1 MIKIK
6 SVKTTDNHFPAVYVL
21 DNKKQVEDLDI
32 TGDKIKYAQNILKD
46 AEKTFVEI
54 KNISH
59 TIFIII
65 NNFKKSREIQ
75 YENLRVNG
83 NKVFASVSEAKFSKL
98 NIVDKSSHKLS
109 WYVLEGLLLSSYKF
123 SKYFKDKEKKNKIY
137 PEQIFVLSE
146 TFSSRDLSYMEA
158 CISGVF
164 YARDIVNEPLSY
176 MSAKVLSEHI
186 KKIGTECGYQTEIF
200 DKKRIEALKMGGI
213 LAVNR
218 GSVDPPTFSILSW
231 DPENAINSQAYV
243 LVGKGLVY
251 DTGGINLKP
260 GSGLDTMKS
269 DKAGAAAV
277 IGLMAAVAKASIP
290 LKITALIPATDNR
303 PGNNAYVPQDIIK
316 MFDGTTVEVLNT
328 DAEGRMI
335 LADALA
341 YAKQYKP
348 KLVIDLATLTG
359 AAVVAVGTKASAVMG
374 NDNANIKKIIKSGF
388 DTYERLVELPL
399 WEDFKEQ
406 LKSDFADINNIGG
419 RWAGAITAGK
429 FLEHFTDYKW
439 IHLDI
444 AGPAYNEKKTSY
456 HGVGGSGVGVRLLF
470 NFFVNQTLKK

>member
-1 MIKIK
+1 MIKL
-6 SVKTTDNHFPAVYVL
+6 KTVRNRDINFPAVYVL
-21 DNKKQVEDLDI
+21 DNKKQVADLDI
-32 TGDKIKYAQNILKD
+32 SKDEIKCAQNILKD

-59 TIFIII
+59 SIFIII
-65 NNFKKSREIQ
+65 KNSKKSREIQ
-75 YENLRVNG
+75 YENLRVDG
-83 NKVFASVSEAKFSKL
+83 NKVFSSVSESKFSKL
-98 NIVDKSSHKLS
+98 NIIDKSSDKLS

-123 SKYFKDKEKKNKIY
+123 SKYFKDNKKKNKIY
-137 PEQIFVLSE
+137 PEQILVLSG
-146 TFSSRDLSYMEA
+146 TFSNLDLSYLDA

-176 MSAKVLSEHI
+176 MSAKVLSEQI
-186 KKIGTECGYQTEIF
+186 KKIGTECGYKTEIF

-231 DPENAINSQAYV
+231 EPKNAINSQAYV

-277 IGLMAAVAKASIP
+277 VGLMAAVAKAEIP
-290 LKITALIPATDNR
+290 IKIIGLIPATDNR

-316 MFDGTTVEVLNT
+316 MFDGTTVEVMNT

-335 LADALA
+335 LADALS
-341 YAKQYKP
+341 YAKKYKP

-359 AAVVAVGTKASAVMG
+359 AAVVAVGTKATAVMG
-374 NDNANIKKIIKSGF
+374 NDSANIKKLIKSGF

-444 AGPAYNEKKTSY
+444 AGPAYNEKNTSY

-470 NFFVNQTLKK
+470 NFFLNQTHIK